1 MMVVSRKS
9 MKTKPLNEQEI
20 AVLFTEFFC
29 ELKKYVLNFTNSI
42 DFAEDS
48 AQLSFMKLCRNKPS
62 FETPESA
69 KCWLK
74 TVAKNSLFTFH
85 KKNKKY
91 IFIDTQESA
100 SQIENLQPEI
110 DVASGFE
117 NLVDSEEE
125 VLHRTTLTSLMNKLT
140 KKQKEVLQL
149 RYFENLTY
157 EQIAQKTKNKVT
169 NVGFLINEGKRNLKK
184 FWNNYAKAY

>member
-20 AVLFTEFFC
+20 AVLFTEYFR
-29 ELKKYVLNFTNSI
+29 ELKKYILNFTNSK

-48 AQLSFMKLCRNKPS
+48 VQQSFMKLCRAKPS
-62 FETPESA
+62 FENAESA
-69 KCWLK
+69 KYWLK

-100 SQIENLQPEI
+100 SEIENMQPQI

-117 NLVDSEEE
+117 NLADLEEE
-125 VLHRTTLTSLMNKLT
+125 VLNRTTLISLMDKLT

-184 FWNNYAKAY
+184 FWNNYAKA

>member
-1 MMVVSRKS
+1 MVVSRKS

-20 AVLFTEFFC
+20 AVLFTEYFC
-29 ELKKYVLNFTNSI
+29 ELKKYILNFTNSK

-48 AQLSFMKLCRNKPS
+48 VQQSFMKLCRAKPS
-62 FETPESA
+62 FENTESA
-69 KCWLK
+69 KYWLK

-110 DVASGFE
+110 DVANGFE
-117 NLVDSEEE
+117 NLAELEEE
-125 VLHRTTLTSLMNKLT
+125 SLHKNAIINLMNKLT
-140 KKQKEVLQL
+140 KKQKEVLHL

-157 EQIAQKTKNKVT
+157 EQIAKKTQNKVT
-169 NVGFLINEGKRNLKK
+169 NVGFLINEGKKNLKK
-184 FWNNYAKAY
+184 FWNNYAKI